1 MSLSVKATASPRHF
15 LYLLAGYVLVHL
27 LVRLA
32 MGGTLELDEAEQ
44 LILGQQLELGY
55 NTQPPL
61 YSWLQWLFF
70 QAFGKGVFALAL
82 LKSLLLFCIYLFSWL
97 TAGKLIENQRIA
109 MLAAFSLFLIPS
121 IAWESVRDLTHTVLA
136 TAIASATFYTAIR
149 IYQKRS
155 LSGYIVL
162 GVLLAAGMLAKY
174 SFGLFALSLLLA
186 ALSIREYRS
195 VVADR
200 RIIISG
206 VIALLLFLPH
216 MFWAIGHLDEIR
228 AFISNQVGEG
238 RETGY
243 LKGVVSGFSSLA
255 KNSAEF
261 LILVWLVLTLL
272 FPSIYRPLSAS
283 NANIHRLLAAR
294 FLIAAVLV
302 CMVLIVVFGTT
313 QFQSRWFQPLLIMFP
328 LYLLSRAEASGF
340 SSRRET
346 LLRSV
351 LIFFAVTVI
360 VLRFSQFWLAP
371 YVQRN
376 ANRMQYPS
384 AELAEQL
391 KQEGFTAGTIIG
403 DSNLTSAN
411 IGLYFDGAR
420 LLSPKTELFFA
431 DPRGSE
437 IAAEGQC
444 LIAWKATRQDDM
456 PAGLARYLDSLGISV
471 TGAVQRYIRAPY
483 QYTDR
488 GEYRI
493 GFVLLSPETSCNTP
507 VLN

>member
-1 MSLSVKATASPRHF
+1 MSSSVKAIASPRLF
-15 LYLLAGYVLVHL
+15 LFLLAGYVLVHL

-70 QAFGKGVFALAL
+70 QMFGAGVLALAL
-82 LKSLLLFCIYLFSWL
+82 LKSLPLFCIYLFSWL
-97 TAGKLIENQRIA
+97 TAGKLIDNQRIA

-136 TAIASATFYTAIR
+136 TAIAAATFYTVIR
-149 IYQKRS
+149 IYQNRS
-155 LSGYIVL
+155 LTGYIVL
-162 GVLLAAGMLAKY
+162 GVLLASGMLAKY
-174 SFGLFALSLLLA
+174 SFGLLVLSLLLA

-195 VVADR
+195 LVVDP
-200 RIIISG
+200 RIIVSG
-206 VIALLLFLPH
+206 VIALLLLAPH
-216 MFWAIGHLDEIR
+216 MLWAIEHLDEIR
-228 AFISNQVGEG
+228 TFISNQVGEG
-238 RETGY
+238 RDAGY
-243 LKGVVSGFSSLA
+243 LNGVVSGFSSLA

-272 FPSIYRPLSAS
+272 FPSIYRPLPAN

-294 FLIAAVLV
+294 LLIAAILV
-302 CMVLIVVFGTT
+302 CLVLIVVFGAT
-313 QFQSRWFQPLLIMFP
+313 QFQSRWFQPLLILFP
-328 LYLLSRAEASGF
+328 LYLLSRAEAAGF
-340 SSRRET
+340 SSRREM

-351 LIFFAVTVI
+351 LIFFAVSVI

-371 YVQRN
+371 YIQRN

-384 AELAEQL
+384 TELAAQL
-391 KQEGFTAGTIIG
+391 KQQGFSGGTIIG
-403 DSNLTSAN
+403 DSNLTAAN

-420 LLSPKTELFFA
+420 LLSPKTESFFA
-431 DPRGSE
+431 DPRTDE
-437 IAAEGQC
+437 VEGQC
-444 LIAWKATRQDDM
+444 LIAWQATRHDEM
-456 PAGLARYLDSLGISV
+456 PAGLARYLDSIGISV
-471 TGAVQRYIRAPY
+471 TDAVPRYIRAPY
-483 QYTDR
+483 QYTDS

-493 GFVLLSPETSCNTP
+493 GFVLLSSEMSCNQPGTS
-507 VLN
+507 